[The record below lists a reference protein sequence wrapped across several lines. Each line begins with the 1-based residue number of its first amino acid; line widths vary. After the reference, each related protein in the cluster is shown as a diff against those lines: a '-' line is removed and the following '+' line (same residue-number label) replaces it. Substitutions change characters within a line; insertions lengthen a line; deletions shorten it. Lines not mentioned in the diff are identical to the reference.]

1 MPDSHE
7 KEARQECES
16 DPLGVAI
23 VAVVISMAMIR
34 CVTVAS
40 TTCGGRPVEGGDS
53 FRDDNRECSSGQD
66 ARSEERDAFEFR
78 LRERSVE
85 RRERS
90 DEGRHEHGGAEA
102 DQVREAH
109 SVCLRLP
116 LCTAA
121 LLED

>member
-1 MPDSHE
+1 MTTESAAPGKMPE
-7 KEARQECES
+7 
-16 DPLGVAI
+16 
-23 VAVVISMAMIR
+23 
-34 CVTVAS
+34 
-40 TTCGGRPVEGGDS
+40 
-53 FRDDNRECSSGQD
+53 
-66 ARSEERDAFEFR
+66 ARSETPFEFR

-116 LCTAA
+116 QYTAA